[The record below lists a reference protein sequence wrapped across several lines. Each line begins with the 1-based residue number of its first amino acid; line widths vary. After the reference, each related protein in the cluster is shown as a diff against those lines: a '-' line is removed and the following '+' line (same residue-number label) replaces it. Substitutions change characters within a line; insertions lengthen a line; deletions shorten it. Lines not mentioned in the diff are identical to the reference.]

1 MFEQLKEFKR
11 ILVTGPHR
19 SGTTIAMRMIAADLG
34 YRPVDEEEFKWRFI
48 RLIPDVWLPGTVLQA
63 PNAFPWLPVLTGGDD
78 AVIVMRRPLADIA
91 ASVSRQ
97 KSPKGLEV
105 TAPVYAAEQGYA
117 LWDQVKNL
125 EPWQRFK
132 WFEVEYEALAAHPL
146 WVPKDERENW
156 HHKTW
161 RNG

>member
-1 MFEQLKEFKR
+1 MFEHLGGFKR

-48 RLIPDVWLPGTVLQA
+48 RRISEVWQPGTVLQA
-63 PNAFPWLPVLTGGDD
+63 PNAFSWLPVLAGSDD
-78 AVIVMRRPLADIA
+78 AVVVMRRPLADIA

-97 KSPKGLEV
+97 RDPKGHKV
-105 TAPVYAAEQGYA
+105 TAPVYTAEQGYA

-132 WFEVEYEALAAHPL
+132 WFEVEYEALAGHPL
-146 WVPKDERENW
+146 WVPRGERKDW

-161 RNG
+161 RN